1 MPRKDR
7 TGPEGKGPKTGR
19 GLGDCDHKDVKDIE
33 KETKDAYDEVI
44 NKGWRLGRNGRKG
57 RRIGPK
63 DGSGQGLA
71 DGRGRKFN
79 R

>member
-1 MPRKDR
+1 MPRKDK

-19 GLGDCDHKDVKDIE
+19 GFGNCDPKDVKDIE
-33 KETKDAYDEVI
+33 KETEDAYNQVA
-44 NKGWRLGRNGRKG
+44 GRSWRLGRGNRRGL
-57 RRIGPK
+57 RIGLRN
-63 DGSGQGLA
+63 GQRPM